1 MKYQNINTSSNCIV
15 SEPQDAGV
23 TLSSVKSQIME
34 LDYGRLL
41 DLNEWIKAQLQ
52 FRSLLVGIKVVL
64 HHTQRPHSTC
74 YCEVLIKMSDGTEVP
89 VHFVGRYAVLLYVYA
104 LRHPEGVKRGA
115 INNNNHELASLYSRI
130 YMRPASEMNIERG
143 HDLDQA
149 LSQSRAA
156 IRKALNDASLSGDLA
171 IGRCNRNNDYI
182 AIPFAMN
189 GGRIEM
195 INF

>member
-1 MKYQNINTSSNCIV
+1 MEYQNINKSSNCIV
-15 SEPQDAGV
+15 SAPQGAGV

-41 DLNEWIKAQLQ
+41 DLNEWIKAQLLC
-52 FRSLLVGIKVVL
+52 RSLPVGIKVVL
-64 HHTQRPHSTC
+64 HRTKLPHSTC

-104 LRHPEGVKRGA
+104 LRHPEGVKRGV
-115 INNNNHELASLYSRI
+115 INNKNHELASLYSRI

-189 GGRIEM
+189 GGRIDM

>member
-15 SEPQDAGV
+15 SAPQGAGV
-23 TLSSVKSQIME
+23 TLNSVKSQIM
-34 LDYGRLL
+34 DWDFRLL
-41 DLNEWIKAQLQ
+41 SDLDEWIKAQLLC
-52 FRSLLVGIKVVL
+52 RSLPVGIKVVL
-64 HHTQRPHSTC
+64 HRTKLPHSTC

-130 YMRPASEMNIERG
+130 YKRPASEMNIERG

-156 IRKALNDASLSGDLA
+156 IRSALCDESLGGDLA

-195 INF
+195 INI

>member
-1 MKYQNINTSSNCIV
+1 
-15 SEPQDAGV
+15 
-23 TLSSVKSQIME
+23 
-34 LDYGRLL
+34 
-41 DLNEWIKAQLQ
+41 
-52 FRSLLVGIKVVL
+52 
-64 HHTQRPHSTC
+64 
-74 YCEVLIKMSDGTEVP
+74 MSDGTEVP

-130 YMRPASEMNIERG
+130 YKRPASEMNIERG

-156 IRKALNDASLSGDLA
+156 IRSALCDESLGGDLA

>member
-1 MKYQNINTSSNCIV
+1 
-15 SEPQDAGV
+15 
-23 TLSSVKSQIME
+23 
-34 LDYGRLL
+34 
-41 DLNEWIKAQLQ
+41 
-52 FRSLLVGIKVVL
+52 
-64 HHTQRPHSTC
+64 
-74 YCEVLIKMSDGTEVP
+74 
-89 VHFVGRYAVLLYVYA
+89 
-104 LRHPEGVKRGA
+104 
-115 INNNNHELASLYSRI
+115 
-130 YMRPASEMNIERG
+130 MRPASEMNIERG

-156 IRKALNDASLSGDLA
+156 IRKALNDASLSGDLT